1 MKKTKDNSRDDMRLR
16 VVRLLNDDPALS
28 QRDIA
33 KRLDVSLG
41 SVNYCVKAL
50 IDKGWVKVNN
60 FRRSDNK
67 LGYAYVL
74 TPYGVA
80 QKIVESKQFLKRKIN
95 EYEQLK
101 AEIAS
106 LEADATEVDSGE
118 NEPPLANEI

>member
-1 MKKTKDNSRDDMRLR
+1 MRLR

-28 QRDIA
+28 QREIA
-33 KRLDVSLG
+33 ERLDVSLG

-50 IDKGWVKVNN
+50 IEKGWVKVNN

-80 QKIVESKQFLKRKIN
+80 QKIVQSKQFLQRKIN

-106 LEADATEVDSGE
+106 LEADALEVDSGQSGSRLG
-118 NEPPLANEI
+118 NQI

>member
-1 MKKTKDNSRDDMRLR
+1 MKKTKNNSRADMRLR

-33 KRLDVSLG
+33 ERLNVSLG

-50 IDKGWVKVNN
+50 IEKGWVKVNN

-80 QKIVESKQFLKRKIN
+80 QKIVQSKQFLQRKIN

-106 LEADATEVDSGE
+106 LEADALEVDSGQSGS
-118 NEPPLANEI
+118 PLGNQI

>member
-1 MKKTKDNSRDDMRLR
+1 MRIR
-16 VVRLLNDDPALS
+16 VVRLLKDDPKMTQREIS
-28 QRDIA
+28 Q
-33 KRLDVSLG
+33 RLDVSLG

-50 IDKGWVKVNN
+50 IEKGWVKVNN

-74 TPYGVA
+74 TPYGLT
-80 QKIVESKQFLKRKIN
+80 QRILQSKHFLERKIQ

-106 LEADATEVDSGE
+106 LEAEVTEVNP
-118 NEPPLANEI
+118 NESVLANKKWPN

>member
-1 MKKTKDNSRDDMRLR
+1 MKKTKNNSRADMRLR

-33 KRLDVSLG
+33 ERLDVSLG
-41 SVNYCVKAL
+41 SVNYFVKAL
-50 IDKGWVKVNN
+50 IEKGWVKVNN

-74 TPYGVA
+74 TPYGAA
-80 QKIVESKQFLKRKIN
+80 QKIVQSKQFLQRKIN

-106 LEADATEVDSGE
+106 LEADALEADSGQSGSPIG
-118 NEPPLANEI
+118 NQI

>member
-1 MKKTKDNSRDDMRLR
+1 MRLR
-16 VVRLLNDDPALS
+16 VLRLLNDDPKLS

-33 KRLDVSLG
+33 QRLGVSLG

-50 IDKGWVKVNN
+50 IEKGWVKVNN

-74 TPYGVA
+74 TPFGVA
-80 QKIVESKQFLKRKIN
+80 QRVIQSKEFLQRKIR

-106 LEADATEVDSGE
+106 LEAEVTGVGSE
-118 NEPPLANEI
+118 KRYHP